1 MCAFFQIRSDR
12 SPNLLAAPLVTVHKH
27 KKPTAA
33 YCSRAL
39 WEGDSALW
47 DGESALRFV
56 AFR

>member
-1 MCAFFQIRSDR
+1 MCAFFQIRSNQ
-12 SPNLLAAPLVTVHKH
+12 SSNLLAAPLATVHKH

-39 WEGDSALW
+39 WDGESTLW
-47 DGESALRFV
+47 DGESALRFA